1 MYSRWKLMTIL
12 YCRVLVD
19 LLQLLPQPSTEA
31 DKELYIAVSAIL
43 HHSRNFW
50 RWSQMRNPT
59 ISPRLVHSPDGI
71 LPKGCYITGF
81 TNSWYM
87 ERFLP
92 LRKYPFLQQPPWLGL
107 FSTNILMADSC
118 EIQNAHFKFYNFT
131 HYK

>member
-1 MYSRWKLMTIL
+1 
-12 YCRVLVD
+12 
-19 LLQLLPQPSTEA
+19 
-31 DKELYIAVSAIL
+31 
-43 HHSRNFW
+43 
-50 RWSQMRNPT
+50 MRNPT

-118 EIQNAHFKFYNFT
+118 EIQNAHFKFYKKAFSLVLVSWNIDNFKKLPRIMRWRSRCFRRG
-131 HYK
+131 HYSFIW